1 MCSAP
6 YASASHLTGYLMDHR
21 NRFRLESLGV
31 FLIALLLFTLGIWDQ
46 QPQGFDGRW
55 ALFLQEMYRHGASL
69 FPTTYGQPY
78 ADYPGT
84 ATFFSFVF
92 ARLFGAPNHLANV
105 LPTALASAGVIALM
119 YRLLVPLSRPWAL
132 LTVLLTLLTAQLLEK
147 SRSVCLDQM
156 VALLCVASFYLLH
169 SGERLGSRLRLWAV
183 FPLFVLAFAIRG
195 PLGLIEVCGVVC
207 VYWALG
213 RPGERVRQVLIHG
226 FIGLVLL
233 AACWWL
239 LMKLARFSGG
249 DAFADEV
256 FKMQVGGRLDESGE
270 PFYFYFQLSLYRYF
284 PVVPLALATLVAL
297 RHRWPERWANE
308 QLQLLVRLGACGLM
322 ILLGLSVPHFKR
334 AYYIL
339 PMVPMFAAVAAYGLL
354 QAQGWLVGVRR
365 GYEGLVA
372 ALPALCVVVLFVCR
386 HAWQK
391 QGYWPDISLPL
402 MIGVLVVLQVA
413 ALIAWRRALR
423 LVWLSVIALAA
434 QWLLLVTVIEPAK
447 DLQFDTRRFVS
458 QVEALRESQPGP
470 LVFVDL
476 ARDTWAVRYMMNLD
490 HDELPLF
497 VGRHELEKLRVL
509 PRPSWVIVS
518 RKETA
523 LLKGSPLEQLSPSFE
538 GRLNDNP
545 LMVFLLR

>member
-1 MCSAP
+1 
-6 YASASHLTGYLMDHR
+6 MDHR
-21 NRFRLESLGV
+21 SRFRLESLGI
-31 FLIALLLFTLGIWDQ
+31 FLIALLLFTVGVWNE

-55 ALFLQEMYRHGASL
+55 ALFMQEMFRHGASL

-78 ADYPGT
+78 PDYPGT

-105 LPTALASAGVIALM
+105 LPTSLASAGVIALI
-119 YRLLVPLSRPWAL
+119 YRLLAPSSRPWAL
-132 LTVLLTLLTAQLLEK
+132 LTVLLTLLTTQLLDK
-147 SRSVCLDQM
+147 SRSVCLDLM
-156 VALLCVASFYLLH
+156 VALLCVGSFYLLH
-169 SGERLGSRLRLWAV
+169 TGERLGSRVRQLAV

-213 RPGERVRQVLIHG
+213 RPGERVKQVLIHG
-226 FIGLVLL
+226 FVGLALL
-233 AACWWL
+233 AACWWV

-256 FKMQVGGRLDESGE
+256 FRMQVSGRLDESGE

-284 PVVPLALATLVAL
+284 PVVPMALATLIVL
-297 RHRWPERWANE
+297 RHRWSERWANDDV
-308 QLQLLVRLGACGLM
+308 QLVVRLGACGLM
-322 ILLGLSVPHFKR
+322 ILFGLSVPHFKR

-354 QAQGWLVGVRR
+354 HAQSWLVGVRR
-365 GYEGLVA
+365 CYEGLVA

-386 HAWQK
+386 SAWQK
-391 QGYWPDISLPL
+391 HGYWPDVSLPL
-402 MIGVLVVLQVA
+402 MIGALVILQVA
-413 ALIAWRRALR
+413 ALIAWRQVAR

-434 QWLLLVTVIEPAK
+434 QWLLLVAVIEPSK
-447 DLQFDTRRFVS
+447 DLQFDTQKFVS
-458 QVEALRESQPGP
+458 QVETLRESQPGP
-470 LVFVDL
+470 LVFVNL

-490 HDELPLF
+490 HDEQPLF
-497 VGRHELEKLRVL
+497 VGRNELEKLGTL

-523 LLKGSPLEQLSPSFE
+523 LLKGTPVETLTPSFE

-545 LMVFLLR
+545 LMVFLLK

>member
-1 MCSAP
+1 
-6 YASASHLTGYLMDHR
+6 MDHR
-21 NRFRLESLGV
+21 NRFRLESLGI
-31 FLIALLLFTLGIWDQ
+31 FLFALVLFTFGIWDQ

-55 ALFLQEMYRHGASL
+55 ALFLQEMFRHGASL

-105 LPTALASAGVIALM
+105 LPTAMASAGVVALL
-119 YRLLVPLSRPWAL
+119 YRLLVPASRQWAL
-132 LTVLLTLLTAQLLEK
+132 LAVLLTLLTTQLLEK

-156 VALLCVASFYLLH
+156 VALLCVGSFYLLH
-169 SGERLGSRLRLWAV
+169 SGERVGSRLRRLAV
-183 FPLFVLAFAIRG
+183 FPLFVLGFAVRG

-213 RPGERVRQVLIHG
+213 NPGARVRQVLVHG
-226 FIGLVLL
+226 LVGLVLL

-239 LMKLARFSGG
+239 LIKLARISGG
-249 DAFADEV
+249 DAFADAV

-270 PFYFYFQLSLYRYF
+270 PFYFYLQLSLYRYF

-297 RHRWPERWANE
+297 RHRWHERFDGHV
-308 QLQLLVRLGACGLM
+308 QLVVRLGACGLM
-322 ILLGLSVPHFKR
+322 ILLGLSLPHFKR

-354 QAQGWLVGVRR
+354 QAQGWLAGVRR
-365 GYEGLVA
+365 CYEVLVA
-372 ALPALCVVVLFVCR
+372 ALPALCVVVVFVCR
-386 HAWQK
+386 HGWQK
-391 QGYWPDISLPL
+391 HGYWPDVSLPL
-402 MIGVLVVLQVA
+402 LVGVLVVLQVA
-413 ALIAWRRALR
+413 ALIAWRRLGR
-423 LVWLSVIALAA
+423 LVSLSLIALAA
-434 QWLLLVTVIEPAK
+434 QWLLLVAVVEPAK
-447 DLQFDTRRFVS
+447 DLQFDTRQFVS
-458 QVEALRESQPGP
+458 QVEALRATQPGP
-470 LVFVDL
+470 LVFIDL
-476 ARDTWAVRYMMNLD
+476 GRDTWAVRYMMNLD
-490 HDELPLF
+490 HDEQPVF
-497 VGRHELEKLRVL
+497 IGGHELGQLADV
-509 PRPSWVIVS
+509 PRPAWVVVA

-523 LLKGSPLEQLSPSFE
+523 LLAGTPLEHQGPDFE